1 MLKTLL
7 QVATGNLPADIIYEI
22 MHQFADNF
30 SPSCKDQLASCALV
44 ARGWRFHAQQLI
56 HRLIVV
62 DVKTYKTVLSKYCSH
77 ERGTPFDG
85 EIWRFPRIVRF
96 FTAPPAGVSSW
107 LQVPE
112 FRIFVDRC
120 GESIAKVD
128 IEFHQFTR
136 LDDALQ
142 VICLFPSLK
151 AVSLSDS
158 RDKALPPYSGL
169 QPCERLVPRSL
180 RQVSL
185 TQWNNCCAPTGQCLI
200 RDFAKWLSDA
210 PDNNTRV
217 SLHYVFPFSKSK
229 DSLCNSLDFVAGN
242 IHNLVLEIDEQSLHD
257 DDMDPVRSLLCL
269 SYKSQILRNRALF
282 LLQFD
287 VDDGSNYEG
296 AAFPE
301 LSLCTQLEEL
311 SFHNY
316 ALSIPDYARFT
327 LSSVTSKVLTSI
339 EFMADVENTDD
350 IGQAFFP
357 GLDGLGNLFS
367 RAELFPALRN
377 LNFSIWIC
385 AEDQTFAARQDIIR
399 GLLSRE
405 FDDLVRARKE
415 VEVESEFQQ
424 ELPRRQPVRRGQDED
439 ENENED
445 MVVVMDED
453 EDDDE
458 DDDVYVDEDEDDDDD
473 VDEDEGEDE
482 GDNEDDD
489 DDMNA

>member
-7 QVATGNLPADIIYEI
+7 QVANLPADIIYEI
-22 MHQFADNF
+22 MHQFADDF

-120 GESIAKVD
+120 GESIAEVD

-142 VICLFPSLK
+142 VICRFPSLK

-169 QPCERLVPRSL
+169 QPCEQLVPRSL

-185 TQWNNCCAPTGQCLI
+185 TQWNDCCAPTGQCLI
-200 RDFAKWLSDA
+200 RDFAKWLRDA

-217 SLHYVFPFSKSK
+217 SLHYAFPFSKSK

-242 IHNLVLEIDEQSLHD
+242 IHNLILEVDEESLHD
-257 DDMDPVRSLLCL
+257 DNMDPVRSPLCL

-287 VDDGSNYEG
+287 VDNGPNYEG

-301 LSLCTQLEEL
+301 LSQCTQLEEL

-316 ALSIPDYARFT
+316 ALYVPDYARFT

-339 EFMADVENTDD
+339 EFMADVENTDI

-367 RAELFPALRN
+367 RADLFPALRN

-415 VEVESEFQQ
+415 VEVKSEFQQ
-424 ELPRRQPVRRGQDED
+424 ELPE
-439 ENENED
+439 
-445 MVVVMDED
+445 
-453 EDDDE
+453 
-458 DDDVYVDEDEDDDDD
+458 
-473 VDEDEGEDE
+473 DEDEGE
-482 GDNEDDD
+482 NEDDD